1 MKKLI
6 AIGCLGVVSTFL
18 ASQAVAQKLPDG
30 KGKEIV
36 EAACDG
42 CHGLDQII
50 GRTWSEEKWKA
61 VLKSMVDK
69 GAVLSDDEMK
79 TVVAYLVANFG
90 ETPPKPK

>member
-1 MKKLI
+1 MKKLM
-6 AIGCLGVVSTFL
+6 AIGCLGVLSTFL
-18 ASQAVAQKLPDG
+18 ISQAVAQKLPDG

-42 CHGLDQII
+42 CHGVDQII
-50 GRTWSEEKWKA
+50 GRAWSEEKWKA

-79 TVVAYLVANFG
+79 TIVAYLVANFG
-90 ETPPKPK
+90 EAPAKPK